1 MSVRWSEFSLDCK
14 ASVHFDLKFDP
25 CQVMTPCSC
34 HAQPMHSLSKMN
46 EFELFG
52 KVRSRGTTFMF
63 NTFSF
68 GAWNLEKFEVE
79 VWKILTYQNFS
90 KCQAICLNIPPCLT
104 FYGSFKWEKC
114 LHKSCISLKY
124 LQNGHQ
130 FHVIWIW
137 NDRVMHFWSLEKSL
151 DQWYRSKV
159 TYNVASYHM
168 LKKVELANTPNIKV

>member
-1 MSVRWSEFSLDCK
+1 MILACLS
-14 ASVHFDLKFDP
+14 
-25 CQVMTPCSC
+25 
-34 HAQPMHSLSKMN
+34 HAQPMHFSSKMN

-68 GAWNLEKFEVE
+68 EAWNLKKFKVE
-79 VWKILTYQNFS
+79 VWKFLTYQIFS

-104 FYGSFKWEKC
+104 FYMSFKWEKC
-114 LHKSCISLKY
+114 LHQSCIYFKY

-151 DQWYRSKV
+151 NQWYRSKV
-159 TYNVASYHM
+159 TYNVS
-168 LKKVELANTPNIKV
+168 K